1 MQSEGKV
8 GGGRPEFW
16 FQLLHQ
22 LLMWLLATGP
32 VSLED
37 KWHFQI

>member
-1 MQSEGKV
+1 MQSGGKV

-22 LLMWLLATGP
+22 LMWLLASGP